1 MTHRTQAAIAGTL
14 VGFLATRIV
23 VELMAGHGPGAYNQ
37 ELFYSAGGSG
47 CSRASRPPCSSPWR

>member
-1 MTHRTQAAIAGTL
+1 MAGTL